1 MVIPAS
7 SGPACVLIVRAFP
20 WPPQSFGRRVAVV
33 VFGRPVDIA
42 QRRLLLVTAS
52 QSSAAD
58 VGRILV
64 HGASIGASIAVIA
77 GFGLRTILVGPGRAR
92 HARPRVALAV
102 LFSRMAMTTNAE
114 AIRPFRRQGFNR

>member
-64 HGASIGASIAVIA
+64 HGASIAVIA